1 MAKVTQNTLKA
12 RVKELINLLPGRYGY
27 ATKVVE
33 RLARKGVAVKLSTVY
48 QVAAGNMQD
57 EDILGELILLVDD
70 YKRKQQELES
80 KMEETLN
87 QHKVCSA

>member
-12 RVKELINLLPGRYGY
+12 RVRELINLLPKRYGY
-27 ATKVVE
+27 ATKIVE
-33 RLARKGVAVKLSTVY
+33 RLERKGVAVKLSTVY

-57 EDILGELILLVDD
+57 EDILSELILLVDD

-80 KMEETLN
+80 KMEEALN
-87 QHKVCSA
+87 QYAACSV

>member
-1 MAKVTQNTLKA
+1 MAKVTQSTLKA
-12 RVKELINLLPGRYGY
+12 RVRELINLLPKRYGY
-27 ATKVVE
+27 ATKIVE
-33 RLARKGVAVKLSTVY
+33 RLSQKGVSVELSTVY

-80 KMEETLN
+80 KMEEALN
-87 QHKVCSA
+87 QYTSCSA

>member
-12 RVKELINLLPGRYGY
+12 RVRELINLLPKRYGY
-27 ATKVVE
+27 GTKIVE
-33 RLARKGVAVKLSTVY
+33 RLERKGASVKLSTVY

-57 EDILGELILLVDD
+57 EDILSELILLVDD

-80 KMEETLN
+80 KMEKALN
-87 QHKVCSA
+87 QYTSCSA